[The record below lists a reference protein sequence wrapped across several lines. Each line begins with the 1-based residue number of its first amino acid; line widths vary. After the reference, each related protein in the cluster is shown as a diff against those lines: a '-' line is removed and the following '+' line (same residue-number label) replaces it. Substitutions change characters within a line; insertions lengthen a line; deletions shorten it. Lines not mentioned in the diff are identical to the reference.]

1 MFYILVYYD
10 LLSLR
15 PPPLPL
21 FLYAKGGVEFTSKI
35 RVNYNLLNQDSIYTC
50 LFYKIYL

>member
-15 PPPLPL
+15 PPLPVL
-21 FLYAKGGVEFTSKI
+21 LYAKGGVEFTSKI
-35 RVNYNLLNQDSIYTC
+35 RVGYNLLNRDSIYTC

>member
-15 PPPLPL
+15 TPPTPL
-21 FLYAKGGVEFTSKI
+21 FICQGGVEFTSKI
-35 RVNYNLLNQDSIYTC
+35 RVGYNLLNRDSIYTC